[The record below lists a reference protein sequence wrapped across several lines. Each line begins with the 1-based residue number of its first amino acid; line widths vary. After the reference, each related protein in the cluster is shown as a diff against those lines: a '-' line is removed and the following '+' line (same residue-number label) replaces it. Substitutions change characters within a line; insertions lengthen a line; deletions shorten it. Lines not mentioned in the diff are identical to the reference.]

1 MDVQVKRLQ
10 AVDTRGP
17 ACPLA
22 VGACAPE
29 PEARARSGASSRRR
43 WLTRLGAAAGALL
56 LAACAS
62 VGPPAGR
69 AVLEPAP
76 GVGPLIGLPADFYP
90 PAAPASAG
98 MEQLARSGIPRFK
111 RLSAQERVVEHRV
124 AAAVEQDP
132 ARALQ
137 GARRL
142 ATASGSAE
150 QPVFEVDAI
159 KMLFEGYGIGRSPAN
174 PGEARVRLTL
184 NHAMHPTAVAV
195 ARLAFVE
202 RLDALQRL
210 PEGHPGRVVFVTSGG
225 CAAGKGDLYAMARS
239 VLGPDARFGAIWDA
253 AGEGNALE
261 NAWILEAARVRGL
274 RVVFGWAEADPAM
287 RYDSVLARAAYSGR
301 VVDVLTFVDSYV
313 YGGTVFR
320 RFLESPPYRA
330 AQAAGWAT
338 SFGVAPGAFDS
349 ASLKDPSKPAYPQ
362 AHALGRRGEPLRPQ
376 DLMATPDRMVAL
388 RAALGVLEAHLAQA
402 RSAGR
407 DTDDLLQ
414 GALGNALKFLDDEPA
429 EVAALLREAY
439 RRLAV
444 GGRRS
449 A

>member
-1 MDVQVKRLQ
+1 MTVQVVRPQ
-10 AVDTRGP
+10 AASQRS
-17 ACPLA
+17 
-22 VGACAPE
+22 
-29 PEARARSGASSRRR
+29 ARSVLGTNDLPIRYARHTRSSARGRQP
-43 WLTRLGAAAGALL
+43 WLARLACAAGAWLL
-56 LAACAS
+56 VACAS

-69 AVLEPAP
+69 AVLEPTP
-76 GVGPLIGLPADFYP
+76 GVGPLISLPTDFYP
-90 PAAPASAG
+90 PSAPVSAG
-98 MEQLARSGIPRFK
+98 VEQLARLGIPRFK
-111 RLSAQERVVEHRV
+111 RLSAHERAAEARV
-124 AAAVEQDP
+124 ADAVEQDP

-142 ATASGSAE
+142 AVASGSAE
-150 QPVFEVDAI
+150 QPVFEVDAV
-159 KMLFEGYGIGRSPAN
+159 KGLFEGYGIGRSPAT

-195 ARLAFVE
+195 ARLALID
-202 RLDALQRL
+202 RLDALQSL
-210 PEGHPGRVVFVTSGG
+210 PKGHAGRVIFVTSGG

-239 VLGPDARFGAIWDA
+239 ALGPDVRFGAIWDA

-313 YGGTVFR
+313 YGGAVFR
-320 RFLESPPYRA
+320 RFLESPQYRA

-362 AHALGRRGEPLRPQ
+362 ARALGRRGEPLGPG
-376 DLMATPDRMVAL
+376 DLMPTPDRMVAL

-407 DTDDLLQ
+407 HTDDLLQ
-414 GALGNALKFLDDEPA
+414 GALGNALKFLDEEPA

-439 RRLAV
+439 RRLAA
-444 GGRRS
+444 GGRS
-449 A
+449 ST